1 MVAKEFN
8 SRRRNSMVH
17 VRLDPMLVRMID
29 YLAVDWD
36 TTRSAAV
43 ERLVREALEK
53 YDARRQRDSLLVA
66 VP

>member
-1 MVAKEFN
+1 MVANEFN